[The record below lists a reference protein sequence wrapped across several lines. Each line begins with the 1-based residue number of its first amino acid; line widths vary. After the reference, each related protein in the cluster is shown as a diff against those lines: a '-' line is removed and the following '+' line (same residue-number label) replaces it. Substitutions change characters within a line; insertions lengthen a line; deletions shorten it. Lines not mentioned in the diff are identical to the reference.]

1 MNATVNN
8 PSERA
13 NDEAALIQ
21 QTLRGHQEAFA
32 ELMHRYA
39 GAVYSLAYRMLGN
52 AHDAEDAGQEIFL
65 RAYTHLASY
74 DTERRFST
82 WLLSIASNYC
92 VDRLRRKRFA
102 WLTLD
107 DVAFTLPSRARGPEG
122 SALVSES
129 REAVQRALQK
139 LPEHYRLVTVLRYW
153 HDLSYAEIAQVTNL
167 TESTIKTRL
176 HRARHMLMQ
185 ALGADE
191 TIVWDTETTTS

>member
-1 MNATVNN
+1 MHATVNN
-8 PSERA
+8 QAERSS
-13 NDEAALIQ
+13 DEAMLIR
-21 QTLRGHQEAFA
+21 QTLGGNQQAFA
-32 ELMHRYA
+32 ELMQRYT
-39 GAVYSLAYRMLGN
+39 GAAYSLAYRMLGN
-52 AHDAEDAGQEIFL
+52 SHDAEDAVQEIFL

-74 DTERRFST
+74 DQERRFST

-107 DVAFTLPSRARGPEG
+107 DVAFTLPSRERGPES
-122 SALVSES
+122 SALANES
-129 REAVQRALQK
+129 RAAVQRALLK
-139 LPEHYRLVTVLRYW
+139 LPENYRLVTVLRYW